1 MAPTTSPSQV
11 TRTQTSRRR
20 RSEQNRNPG
29 AGMRNRKKGLSKKA
43 HTFFRFYGGQVAL
56 VIKSE
61 DGRIGGYESH
71 VGLIREFAKASIP
84 VGEFLGPEDFD
95 KERSGTPET
104 TSQLDELT
112 SCVSPPSQTPSLHGT
127 SSTDLSDTPSTV
139 DRRRVVD
146 QETPSED
153 LSFSSASEVT
163 SGSSIQADLHTTQAG
178 SDVISRQLSGLRE
191 SGSVKLIVVVRPNL
205 LY

>member
-1 MAPTTSPSQV
+1 MAPTTDPSQV
-11 TRTQTSRRR
+11 TRTKTSRRR

-29 AGMRNRKKGLSKKA
+29 AGMRNRQRGLAKKA

-56 VIKSE
+56 VVKRE

-95 KERSGTPET
+95 KERSDTPET

-112 SCVSPPSQTPSLHGT
+112 ACVSPPSRTPSLHGT
-127 SSTDLSDTPSTV
+127 SSTDLSDTPS
-139 DRRRVVD
+139 
-146 QETPSED
+146 
-153 LSFSSASEVT
+153 SSTT
-163 SGSSIQADLHTTQAG
+163 SATESSVSTALPQQSSIDAEWSTKKSPRKTFRSRPPLKSHRALQ
-178 SDVISRQLSGLRE
+178 SRPISTRLRLALM
-191 SGSVKLIVVVRPNL
+191 SFLDSCLA
-205 LY
+205 

>member
-1 MAPTTSPSQV
+1 MAPTTGPSQV

-71 VGLIREFAKASIP
+71 AGLIREFAKASIP

-95 KERSGTPET
+95 KERSET
-104 TSQLDELT
+104 L
-112 SCVSPPSQTPSLHGT
+112 
-127 SSTDLSDTPSTV
+127 
-139 DRRRVVD
+139 
-146 QETPSED
+146 SED
-153 LSFSSASEVT
+153 LSFSSISEVT
-163 SGSSIQADLHTTQAG
+163 SGSSIQADLHTAQAG
-178 SDVISRQLSGLRE
+178 PDVISRQLSGLRE
-191 SGSVKLIVVVRPNL
+191 SGRVKLIMVVRPNL